1 MIFGIYRV
9 GKFFV
14 DTLVGVRLKEV
25 DRAED
30 FVNPREVLSG
40 TDADEVSCNFLSW

>member
-14 DTLVGVRLKEV
+14 DTLHLQEV